1 MATLW
6 KRFLSLL
13 GLTESSGKT
22 NGQRKALV
30 QRLNALPKLSDW
42 VIDPM
47 HSAIEFRVM
56 HMGIVEIRG
65 RFRRWEAKVK
75 GTSPDFS
82 DLAVE
87 IEVDVGSIQT
97 DVEARDAHL
106 KSPDFFDVAT
116 YPKAFFKSTRIEW
129 QPLRT
134 FQLHGELTLKGVT
147 HAITLQGELKSFVLK
162 DTFGQPRVAF
172 YVSAP
177 IDRRAWGLTWQ
188 MELEGGQVVV
198 DNIVHIEAYVELT
211 TPQSVAALQ
220 QMIASMGAS
229 N

>member
-13 GLTESSGKT
+13 GLIEHDGKT
-22 NGQRKALV
+22 NGRKTLER
-30 QRLNALPKLSDW
+30 RLQTLPRLSDW

-56 HMGIVEIRG
+56 HMGIVEVRG
-65 RFRRWEAKVK
+65 RFQQWEAKVR

-97 DVEARDAHL
+97 DVEARNVHL

-116 YPKAFFKSTRIEW
+116 YPKAFFRSTRIEW
-129 QPLRT
+129 RPLRT
-134 FQLHGELTLKGVT
+134 FRLHGELTMKGKS
-147 HAITLQGELKSFVLK
+147 HPITLEGQLQSFVLK
-162 DTFGQPRVAF
+162 DMFGEPRVSF
-172 YVSAP
+172 SVSAS
-177 IDRRAWGLTWQ
+177 IDRRAWGLVWQ
-188 MELEGGQVVV
+188 VELEGGQVVV

-211 TPQSVAALQ
+211 TPKSVAALQ
-220 QMIASMGAS
+220 QVVASILGGK
-229 N
+229 

>member
-6 KRFLSLL
+6 KRLLSLL
-13 GLTESSGKT
+13 GLTESSGNT

-56 HMGIVEIRG
+56 HMGIVEVRG
-65 RFRRWEAKVK
+65 RFRRWEAKVR

-116 YPKAFFKSTRIEW
+116 YPKAFFRSTRIEW
-129 QPLRT
+129 RPLRT
-134 FQLHGELTLKGVT
+134 FRLHGELTMKGKS
-147 HAITLQGELKSFVLK
+147 HPITLEGQLQSFVLK
-162 DTFGQPRVAF
+162 DMFGEPRVSF
-172 YVSAP
+172 SVSAS

-188 MELEGGQVVV
+188 MELEGGELAI
-198 DNIVHIEAYVELT
+198 DNIVHIEAHVELT
-211 TPQSVAALQ
+211 TPQAMAAMQ
-220 QMIASMGAS
+220 QMLASMGAS

>member
-1 MATLW
+1 MTTLW
-6 KRFLSLL
+6 KRLLSLL
-13 GLTESSGKT
+13 GLKESNGDT

-30 QRLNALPKLSDW
+30 QRLHALPKLSDW
-42 VIDPM
+42 VIDPI
-47 HSAIEFRVM
+47 HSVIEFRVM
-56 HMGIVEIRG
+56 HMGMVEVRG
-65 RFRRWEAKVK
+65 RFRQWQTKFRA
-75 GTSPDFS
+75 TSPDFA

-87 IEVDVGSIQT
+87 IEIDMTSIQT
-97 DVEARDAHL
+97 DTEARDAHL

-134 FQLHGELTLKGVT
+134 FRLHGELTLRGVT

-162 DTFGQPRVAF
+162 DMFGQPRVAF

-177 IDRRAWGLTWQ
+177 IDRRAWGLTWH
-188 MELEGGQVVV
+188 MELEGGELAI
-198 DNIVHIEAYVELT
+198 DNIVHIEADVELA
-211 TPQSVAALQ
+211 TPQAMAAMQ
-220 QMIASMGAS
+220 QMLASMGAS

>member
-13 GLTESSGKT
+13 GLREHDGKT
-22 NGQRKALV
+22 NGRKTLER
-30 QRLNALPKLSDW
+30 RLQTLPRLSDW

-56 HMGIVEIRG
+56 HMGIVEVRG
-65 RFRRWEAKVK
+65 RFQRWEAKVR

-97 DVEARDAHL
+97 DVEARNVHL

-116 YPKAFFKSTRIEW
+116 YPKAFFRSTRIEW
-129 QPLRT
+129 RPLRT
-134 FQLHGELTLKGVT
+134 FRLHGELTIKGKS
-147 HAITLQGELKSFVLK
+147 HPITLEGQLQSFVLK
-162 DTFGQPRVAF
+162 DMFGEPRVSF
-172 YVSAP
+172 SVSAS

-188 MELEGGQVVV
+188 MELEGGELAV
-198 DNIVHIEAYVELT
+198 DNIVHIEARVELT
-211 TPQSVAALQ
+211 TPQAMAALQ
-220 QMIASMGAS
+220 QMLASMGAG

>member
-6 KRFLSLL
+6 KRPLSLL
-13 GLTESSGKT
+13 GLTESNGKT

-30 QRLNALPKLSDW
+30 QRLHALPKLSDW
-42 VIDPM
+42 VIDPI
-47 HSAIEFRVM
+47 HSVIEFRVM
-56 HMGIVEIRG
+56 HMGMVEVRG
-65 RFRRWEAKVK
+65 RFRQWQTKFRA
-75 GTSPDFS
+75 TSPDFA

-87 IEVDVGSIQT
+87 IEIDMTSIQT
-97 DVEARDAHL
+97 DTEARDAHL

-134 FQLHGELTLKGVT
+134 FRLHGELTLRGVT

-162 DTFGQPRVAF
+162 DMFGQPRVAF

-188 MELEGGQVVV
+188 MELEGGEVVV
-198 DNIVHIEAYVELT
+198 DNIVHIEAHVELT
-211 TPQSVAALQ
+211 TPQAMVAMQ

>member
-6 KRFLSLL
+6 KRLLSLL
-13 GLTESSGKT
+13 GLTENSGNT

-30 QRLNALPKLSDW
+30 QRLNALPRLSDW
-42 VIDPM
+42 VVDPM

-56 HMGIVEIRG
+56 HMGLVEVRG
-65 RFRRWEAKVK
+65 RFRQWQTKVW
-75 GTSPDFS
+75 GTSPDFA

-87 IEVDVGSIQT
+87 IEIDMTSIQT
-97 DVEARDAHL
+97 DIEARDAYL

-134 FQLHGELTLKGVT
+134 FRLHGELTLKGVT

-162 DTFGQPRVAF
+162 DMFGQPRVAF

-177 IDRRAWGLTWQ
+177 IDRRTWGLTWQ

-211 TPQSVAALQ
+211 TPQAMAAMQ
-220 QMIASMGAS
+220 QMLASMGAS

>member
-13 GLTESSGKT
+13 GLAERDGKT
-22 NGQRKALV
+22 NGRQTLER
-30 QRLNALPKLSDW
+30 RLQTLPRLSDW

-56 HMGIVEIRG
+56 HMGIVEVRG
-65 RFRRWEAKVK
+65 RFQRWEAKVR

-97 DVEARDAHL
+97 DVEARNVHL

-116 YPKAFFKSTRIEW
+116 YPKAFFRSTRIERR
-129 QPLRT
+129 PLRT
-134 FQLHGELTLKGVT
+134 FRLHGELTMKGKS
-147 HAITLQGELKSFVLK
+147 HPITLEGQLQSFVLK
-162 DTFGQPRVAF
+162 DMFGEPRVSF
-172 YVSAP
+172 SVSAS
-177 IDRRAWGLTWQ
+177 IDRRAWGLVWQ
-188 MELEGGQVVV
+188 VELEGGEVVV

-211 TPQSVAALQ
+211 TPKSVAALQ
-220 QMIASMGAS
+220 QVAASIMGGK
-229 N
+229 

>member
-6 KRFLSLL
+6 NRLLSLL
-13 GLTESSGKT
+13 GLTERDGKT
-22 NGQRKALV
+22 NGHQTLER
-30 QRLNALPKLSDW
+30 RLQTLPRLSDW
-42 VIDPM
+42 VVDPM

-56 HMGIVEIRG
+56 HMGIVEVRG
-65 RFRRWEAKVK
+65 RFQRWEAKVR

-97 DVEARDAHL
+97 DVEARDVHL

-116 YPKAFFKSTRIEW
+116 YPKAFFRSTRIEW
-129 QPLRT
+129 RPLRT
-134 FQLHGELTLKGVT
+134 FRLHGELTMKGKS
-147 HAITLQGELKSFVLK
+147 HPITLEGQLQSFVLK
-162 DTFGQPRVAF
+162 DMFGEPRVSF
-172 YVSAP
+172 SVSAS

-198 DNIVHIEAYVELT
+198 DNIVHIEARVELT
-211 TPQSVAALQ
+211 TPQAMAAMQ
-220 QMIASMGAS
+220 QMLASMGAS

>member
-13 GLTESSGKT
+13 GLTEHDGKT
-22 NGQRKALV
+22 DGRKTLER
-30 QRLNALPKLSDW
+30 RLQTLPRRSDW

-56 HMGIVEIRG
+56 HMGIVEVRG
-65 RFRRWEAKVK
+65 RFQRWEAKVR

-97 DVEARDAHL
+97 DVEARNVHL

-116 YPKAFFKSTRIEW
+116 YPKAFFRSTRIEW
-129 QPLRT
+129 RPLRT
-134 FQLHGELTLKGVT
+134 FRLHGELTMKGKS
-147 HAITLQGELKSFVLK
+147 HPITLEGQLQSFVLK
-162 DTFGQPRVAF
+162 DMFGEPRVSF
-172 YVSAP
+172 SVSAS
-177 IDRRAWGLTWQ
+177 IDRRAWGLVWQ
-188 MELEGGQVVV
+188 VELEGGQVVV
-198 DNIVHIEAYVELT
+198 DNIAHIEAYVELT
-211 TPQSVAALQ
+211 TPKSVAGLQ
-220 QMIASMGAS
+220 QVVASIMGGK
-229 N
+229 